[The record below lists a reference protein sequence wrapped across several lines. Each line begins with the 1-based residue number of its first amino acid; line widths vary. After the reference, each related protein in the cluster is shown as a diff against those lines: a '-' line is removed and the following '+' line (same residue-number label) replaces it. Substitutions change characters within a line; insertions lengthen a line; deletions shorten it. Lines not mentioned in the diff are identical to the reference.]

1 MKRALDKKKVT
12 PIHAEGDLKTIQ
24 DDKKDGAKSP
34 PEQPIKS
41 LQFDLFGAFVTN
53 NRSEVSNTI
62 AIWERIPKYF
72 PTRTLDK
79 LRPENGHPDPYEW
92 EYVDNNIK
100 YMVVVQPALIKVNGS
115 YKAYFPGTTEELIE
129 EAIKKILS
137 DQQYGIHDPT
147 NSETWVRFSL
157 CMLYREL
164 KDRGCTRSRPQIKHA
179 IEVMNKCNIS
189 FLKEGKEIWSG
200 AILQDLVTVGRDDY
214 IANTDAQHIARLPVF
229 ISNAINCFDYRQFNY
244 TRLMRCNSPLSR
256 WIYKRLIHR
265 FKQANLFNDYH
276 FMYEDLKGSG
286 LLQQARESDNR
297 TKVLGAL
304 DELVS
309 RGVLVRHSSLERKE
323 GQKVINVKYT
333 VYPSSDFIKEQKAA
347 GKRDT
352 DNDTKARDSGL
363 KIVDKSGQSRRFN
376 PQ

>member
-1 MKRALDKKKVT
+1 
-12 PIHAEGDLKTIQ
+12 
-24 DDKKDGAKSP
+24 
-34 PEQPIKS
+34 
-41 LQFDLFGAFVTN
+41 
-53 NRSEVSNTI
+53 
-62 AIWERIPKYF
+62 
-72 PTRTLDK
+72 
-79 LRPENGHPDPYEW
+79 
-92 EYVDNNIK
+92 
-100 YMVVVQPALIKVNGS
+100 
-115 YKAYFPGTTEELIE
+115 
-129 EAIKKILS
+129 
-137 DQQYGIHDPT
+137 
-147 NSETWVRFSL
+147 
-157 CMLYREL
+157 
-164 KDRGCTRSRPQIKHA
+164 
-179 IEVMNKCNIS
+179 MNKCNIS

-229 ISNAINCFDYRQFNY
+229 ISNAINCLDYRQFNY